1 MAYYPDL
8 SPYSYDAGGR
18 EMLDVGW
25 LSRDHECTTGI
36 ASAGLVEALAGL
48 ARHAVN
54 VQRGTH
60 FCELCPDF
68 RTARQHT
75 SRGDVFLGSGE
86 IHVPN
91 GRGVTY
97 ASPAMIVH
105 YVEDHSYLPPEDY
118 RRSVRDRW
126 GALHGRPGYSAGT
139 SRTPP

>member
-8 SPYSYDAGGR
+8 SPYSYESGERD
-18 EMLDVGW
+18 MLNVGW
-25 LSRDHECTTGI
+25 LSREHAYTTGVTPE
-36 ASAGLVEALAGL
+36 GLVEALAGL

-54 VQRGTH
+54 VQRGMH
-60 FCELCPDF
+60 FRDLCPDF
-68 RTARQHT
+68 HTARERT
-75 SRGDVFLGSGE
+75 SREDLFLGSGE

-91 GRGVTY
+91 GRGLTY

-118 RRSVRDRW
+118 RKAVRDRW
-126 GALHGRPGYSAGT
+126 GALRGHPGYSAGT